1 MRMDYIASIIIVLFP
16 RDNEAKDC
24 QSFTDRASD
33 GEDYLGVFLKSP
45 DQFQDE
51 RRRCQ
56 HAPASP
62 MDGRTH

>member
-1 MRMDYIASIIIVLFP
+1 MRMDYIASTIIVLFP

-45 DQFQDE
+45 DHF
-51 RRRCQ
+51 
-56 HAPASP
+56 
-62 MDGRTH
+62 